1 MHQKLSALF
10 IMSILLISTVSI
22 SSNFAAA
29 DDDKNKNKK
38 QKTLQDYC
46 ASLDDKNG
54 FPALV
59 CAAILGITSSIQNLQ
74 DQINTMQF
82 TAQRCPPGQEMVGIN
97 VNRQIICE
105 NPNFQ
110 SATSV
115 IVTLN
120 PISVQIPPP
129 HVSIPVSLAAIGLS
143 PNAHVIVDDGLGH
156 QIVAGTSDNNGEFSF
171 SNLPLITS
179 VFPPGT
185 FTLRV
190 TDENGRTGSALLTL
204 TSPPPPPPTC
214 TPPLVLN
221 QKTNTCITPAVVVLT
236 PPSGTTGIVVTLTAT
251 GLTPNAGVTVTALG
265 GLVVVGSGTS
275 DGSGTFSLT
284 IPVSSSLPLGPILV
298 VVTDSSGISGS
309 ATFTKT

>member
-1 MHQKLSALF
+1 MNPKFSALL
-10 IMSILLISTVSI
+10 IMAILLISTVSI
-22 SSNFAAA
+22 SSNFAAG
-29 DDDKNKNKK
+29 DDDKSKSKK
-38 QKTLQDYC
+38 PKTLQDYC
-46 ASLDDKNG
+46 ATLDDKSG

-59 CAAILGITSSIQNLQ
+59 CAAILGITNSIQNLQ

-120 PISVQIPPP
+120 PISIQIPTAPN
-129 HVSIPVSLAAIGLS
+129 IQMPVSLAAIGLS
-143 PNAHVIVDDGLGH
+143 PKAHVIVDDGLGH
-156 QIVAGTSDNNGEFSF
+156 QIVTGVSDNNGAFSF
-171 SNLPLITS
+171 SNLPLVS
-179 VFPPGT
+179 SGFLPGN

-190 TDENGRTGSALLTL
+190 TDENGRTGSAVLTL
-204 TSPPPPPPTC
+204 TPPPPPPPTC

-236 PPSGTTGIVVTLTAT
+236 PSSGTAGTIVTGTIT
-251 GLTPNAGVTVTALG
+251 GLAPNTGVTVSVLG
-265 GLVVVGSGTS
+265 IPLFSGTS
-275 DGSGTFSLT
+275 DSSGTFSLT
-284 IPVSSSLPLGPILV
+284 LTVPSSLPPGSIP
-298 VVTDSSGISGS
+298 VTVLDSSGISGS
-309 ATFTKT
+309 AIFIKT